1 MFTIGFMEY
10 VQCDNIYGRC
20 ISNTIQ
26 QDGCKKTLLLTARTS
41 NISSREMNPFPLM
54 SYIWKLNLSL
64 SSMRPLNTMLKPHT
78 NSRKSSFP
86 SAFWSNTR
94 NTCFANSEASP
105 SGKKVEYS
113 FLNSSDVSTP
123 LGHLLLNSLYQSWI
137 SSTVKFVW
145 SLSSARVRGANL
157 LCRFPITEFTCL
169 LLYDLRRLHFLTL
182 TT

>member
-41 NISSREMNPFPLM
+41 NISSREMNPLPLM

-64 SSMRPLNTMLKPHT
+64 SSIRPLNTMLKPHT